1 MLDVPGAKG
10 LHQVIVDTIRM
21 QRHTGTR
28 VVISTQEPTLLT
40 DLIALC
46 SIAVIHRF
54 SSPEWFAAI
63 KKHILIPEED
73 RETLMERIEGLS
85 TGTAIVYS
93 PNAVLQYANGRTK
106 KGTGTMIKVN
116 MRKRITAD
124 GGQSV
129 LVL

>member
-1 MLDVPGAKG
+1 MLDVPGAKA
-10 LHQVIVDTIRM
+10 LNQVIVGTIRM

-40 DLIALC
+40 NLIALC
-46 SIAVIHRF
+46 SIAIIHRF
-54 SSPEWFAAI
+54 SSPEWFTAI

-93 PNAVLQYANGRTK
+93 PNAILRYTDGKMK
-106 KGTGTMIKVN
+106 KGTGKMTQMK

-129 LVL
+129 LAV